1 MQCLFLVEI
10 SLELLAYGG
19 HKKGIGLCWRGTA
32 MIFSRDDFKID
43 SYGEFFEF
51 LLVLPFVG
59 LIFPFLAAVYGLGF
73 VMDKTGW
80 LKT

>member
-1 MQCLFLVEI
+1 
-10 SLELLAYGG
+10 
-19 HKKGIGLCWRGTA
+19 